1 MYNSLRPHGL
11 QHTRIPALH
20 HLTAFV
26 DDAIYIMLCHALSSC
41 PQSFPA
47 SGSFPMSQLLA
58 LGGQSIAA
66 SMSASGLPI
75 KIQGWFPLRLT
86 GLISLLSK
94 QLSRVFS
101 STTIW
106 KHQFFG
112 SQLSLW
118 SNCNIHTWLLE
129 KPWLWL
135 YGPLSTNS
143 YCCF

>member
-75 KIQGWFPLRLT
+75 KIQG
-86 GLISLLSK
+86 
-94 QLSRVFS
+94 
-101 STTIW
+101 
-106 KHQFFG
+106 
-112 SQLSLW
+112 
-118 SNCNIHTWLLE
+118 
-129 KPWLWL
+129 
-135 YGPLSTNS
+135 
-143 YCCF
+143 